1 MGKIM
6 AYKEQQLPSM
16 LPMCHG
22 YSDGQSMQRNWSQI
36 YFVPQ
41 QGWISHVGKRCLVQ
55 SLTYGIYRG
64 ILFPGQSVVTVAAL
78 RSGAGV
84 GAGVGAA
91 SPPWRGH
98 NPQVAEGCY
107 IFLFF
112 VLLTTPYGL
121 LLMVTS
127 TGTPSLGRQI
137 ATICHSS
144 FYVDFNVPVL

>member
-41 QGWISHVGKRCLVQ
+41 QGWISHVGKRCLIQ

-64 ILFPGQSVVTVAAL
+64 ILFPGQSVVMVL
-78 RSGAGV
+78 GLV
-84 GAGVGAA
+84 QHPP
-91 SPPWRGH
+91 PPWRGH

-112 VLLTTPYGL
+112 VLLTTPYSL

-127 TGTPSLGRQI
+127 TGTPSPGHQI
-137 ATICHSS
+137 VTICHSP
-144 FYVDFNVPVL
+144 FYVDFNVPAL